1 MINTFKKLWKFA
13 EREQGMIRSSVI
25 WSFLGAIFNV
35 FQFMAIY
42 LVIAAIIK
50 QEITWQTIGMCSA
63 FLLLSLL
70 GIIISK
76 KNSMLKQTHA
86 GYFTAANKRI
96 AMGEKIK
103 KVPMGFF
110 NDFSLGNLTAIATT
124 KLDSLET
131 WVPTLFIMV
140 FGGLLVT
147 VYLSCPFLCCIGK
160 LHSLLSLGL

>member
-13 EREQGMIRSSVI
+13 EREQGMIHSSVI

-96 AMGEKIK
+96 AMGK
-103 KVPMGFF
+103 KSKKCQWA
-110 NDFSLGNLTAIATT
+110 FSMILA
-124 KLDSLET
+124 
-131 WVPTLFIMV
+131 
-140 FGGLLVT
+140 
-147 VYLSCPFLCCIGK
+147 
-160 LHSLLSLGL
+160 